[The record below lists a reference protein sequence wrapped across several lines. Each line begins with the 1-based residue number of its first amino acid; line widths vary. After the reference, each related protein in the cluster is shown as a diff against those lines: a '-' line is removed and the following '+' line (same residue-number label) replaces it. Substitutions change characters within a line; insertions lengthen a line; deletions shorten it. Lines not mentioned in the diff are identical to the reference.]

1 MRIDFLCATLIFFLS
16 LIFFPRNLYV
26 ERSKAKIA
34 ASFSRPRSSPVSSF
48 LTSLTRALL
57 YNHSLLIP
65 GTESRRVASREK
77 GAHSRIRFS
86 VRASERSV
94 SCNMGKKKSKQA
106 GSTGAEALT
115 YMERRALG
123 HGTRS
128 ERLGKDSLSNFYDC
142 RLTLVP
148 AVDPVVSPAGFLF
161 SREAILKNLLEQKKA
176 GKRALAEWEAA
187 KEKVAAAREEARRA
201 AAEAEARA
209 FERAVNSGGGGG
221 GGASVAGNNSDSSSN
236 LVVGSS
242 TIASNRERGAAVK
255 AAWGTS
261 AGAVAAADAAARA
274 AEELRLARQAEEKP
288 DTSSRCPAGGGKLRL
303 KDLVSVRFYRLGD
316 KDDGDEGDGEG
327 DEREAEEARARR
339 READAAA
346 ALSAAGGNGYAF
358 DPITRDPL
366 TNATPIVVLL
376 PSGCAMSE
384 ASYKT
389 CVKPDGTWK
398 GRKVEGIVKLQG
410 GGTGFAAHDGK
421 AAEAASHFALG
432 AGSGRA
438 DVRGQ
443 LAAGGS
449 RFGLKYAN

>member
-1 MRIDFLCATLIFFLS
+1 MKALIDCSPSSIFSLPFSLFQCRLLTREPIQLDRNPSLADALEALS
-16 LIFFPRNLYV
+16 L
-26 ERSKAKIA
+26 
-34 ASFSRPRSSPVSSF
+34 
-48 LTSLTRALL
+48 T
-57 YNHSLLIP
+57 
-65 GTESRRVASREK
+65 
-77 GAHSRIRFS
+77 
-86 VRASERSV
+86 
-94 SCNMGKKKSKQA
+94 MGKKSKQA
-106 GSTGAEALT
+106 GSTGSEGLT

-142 RLTLVP
+142 RLTLMP
-148 AVDPVVSPAGFLF
+148 AVDPVVTPAGFLF

-176 GKRALAEWEAA
+176 GKRALVEWEAA
-187 KEKVAAAREEARRA
+187 REKRAAAQEEAKRR

-209 FERAVNSGGGGG
+209 FERTVNAGGGGR
-221 GGASVAGNNSDSSSN
+221 GGAAAAAAGGADGGDGSRSSN
-236 LVVGSS
+236 LIVGSS
-242 TIASNRERGAAVK
+242 TIASNRELGATVK

-261 AGAVAAADAAARA
+261 RGAVAASDASVRA
-274 AEELRLARQAEEKP
+274 AEELRLARQAEERP
-288 DTSSRCPAGGGKLRL
+288 DASSRCPAGGGKLRL
-303 KDLVSVRFYRLGD
+303 KDLVPVIFYRLGD
-316 KDDGDEGDGEG
+316 KGGGDDGGGEEDEDEEGGGEKA
-327 DEREAEEARARR
+327 EAARARR

-346 ALSAAGGNGYAF
+346 ALSAAGGTGYAF

-376 PSGCAMSE
+376 PSGVAMSE
-384 ASYKT
+384 ASYRT

-398 GRKVEGIVKLQG
+398 GRKIEKVIRLQG
-410 GGTGFAAHDGK
+410 GGTGFAAHDGR

-449 RFGLKYAN
+449 RFGLKFAN

>member
-1 MRIDFLCATLIFFLS
+1 
-16 LIFFPRNLYV
+16 
-26 ERSKAKIA
+26 
-34 ASFSRPRSSPVSSF
+34 
-48 LTSLTRALL
+48 
-57 YNHSLLIP
+57 
-65 GTESRRVASREK
+65 
-77 GAHSRIRFS
+77 
-86 VRASERSV
+86 
-94 SCNMGKKKSKQA
+94 MGKKKSKQA
-106 GSTGAEALT
+106 GSTGAEGLT

-142 RLTLVP
+142 RLTLMP

-209 FERAVNSGGGGG
+209 FERAVNSGGGLGG
-221 GGASVAGNNSDSSSN
+221 GGVGGASAVGGAGSVAGNTNSDSSSSRH
-236 LVVGSS
+236 LIVGSS

-316 KDDGDEGDGEG
+316 KDDGDGDEG

-389 CVKPDGTWK
+389 CVKPDGTWR
-398 GRKVEGIVKLQG
+398 GRKVEGIIKLQG

>member
-1 MRIDFLCATLIFFLS
+1 
-16 LIFFPRNLYV
+16 
-26 ERSKAKIA
+26 
-34 ASFSRPRSSPVSSF
+34 
-48 LTSLTRALL
+48 
-57 YNHSLLIP
+57 
-65 GTESRRVASREK
+65 
-77 GAHSRIRFS
+77 
-86 VRASERSV
+86 
-94 SCNMGKKKSKQA
+94 MGKKSKQA
-106 GSTGAEALT
+106 GSTGSEGLT

-142 RLTLVP
+142 RLTLMP
-148 AVDPVVSPAGFLF
+148 AVDPVVTPAGFLF

-176 GKRALAEWEAA
+176 GRRALAEWEAA
-187 KEKVAAAREEARRA
+187 KEKRAAAQERARRT

-209 FERAVNSGGGGG
+209 FERAVNSGGGGSGGG
-221 GGASVAGNNSDSSSN
+221 GGASGGGVGVGVGGGGGGAGNDN
-236 LVVGSS
+236 LSGNLIVGSS

-261 AGAVAAADAAARA
+261 AGAVAAADASARA
-274 AEELRLARQAEEKP
+274 AEELRLKRQAEEKP

-303 KDLVSVRFYRLGD
+303 KDLVPVRFYRLGD
-316 KDDGDEGDGEG
+316 KDGDDDAEEEEEGGEG
-327 DEREAEEARARR
+327 EEAKARRR

-346 ALSAAGGNGYAF
+346 ALSAAGGNNYAF

-389 CVKPDGTWK
+389 CVKPDGSWK
-398 GRKVEGIVKLQG
+398 GKKIEGVIKLQG

-449 RFGLKYAN
+449 RFGLKFAN

>member
-1 MRIDFLCATLIFFLS
+1 VPWNRWGLEPTS
-16 LIFFPRNLYV
+16 
-26 ERSKAKIA
+26 
-34 ASFSRPRSSPVSSF
+34 SSPP
-48 LTSLTRALL
+48 A
-57 YNHSLLIP
+57 I
-65 GTESRRVASREK
+65 EK
-77 GAHSRIRFS
+77 GKHFNLLLLPSLAQK
-86 VRASERSV
+86 
-94 SCNMGKKKSKQA
+94 NTDMGKKSKQA
-106 GSTGAEALT
+106 GSTGSEGLT

-142 RLTLVP
+142 RLTLAP
-148 AVDPVVSPAGFLF
+148 AVDPVVTPSGFLF

-176 GKRALAEWEAA
+176 GRRALEEWEAA
-187 KEKVAAAREEARRA
+187 KEKRAAGLAEAQRR

-209 FERAVNSGGGGG
+209 FERAVNSGGASSSVVAA
-221 GGASVAGNNSDSSSN
+221 GANTNNDNNSN
-236 LVVGSS
+236 LIVGSS
-242 TIASNRERGAAVK
+242 TIAANRERGLTVR

-261 AGAVAAADAAARA
+261 AGAVAASEASVKN
-274 AEELRLARQAEEKP
+274 AEELRLARLAAEKP
-288 DTSSRCPAGGGKLRL
+288 DTSSRCPASGGKLRL
-303 KDLVSVRFYRLGD
+303 KDLIPIRFYRLGD
-316 KDDGDEGDGEG
+316 RDEGDGGGEG
-327 DEREAEEARARR
+327 DEKEGEETEAARAKRR
-339 READAAA
+339 ASDAAA

-358 DPITRDPL
+358 DPVTRDPL
-366 TNATPIVVLL
+366 TNATAVVVLL

-384 ASYKT
+384 TSYKT

-398 GRKVEGIVKLQG
+398 GKKITGVIRLQG

-449 RFGLKYAN
+449 RFGLKFAN

>member
-1 MRIDFLCATLIFFLS
+1 MTRTNSTRSLS
-16 LIFFPRNLYV
+16 L
-26 ERSKAKIA
+26 
-34 ASFSRPRSSPVSSF
+34 
-48 LTSLTRALL
+48 SL
-57 YNHSLLIP
+57 SLSLF
-65 GTESRRVASREK
+65 T
-77 GAHSRIRFS
+77 
-86 VRASERSV
+86 
-94 SCNMGKKKSKQA
+94 MGKKSKQA
-106 GSTGAEALT
+106 GSTGSEGLT

-142 RLTLVP
+142 RLTLMP
-148 AVDPVVSPAGFLF
+148 AVDPVVTPAGFLF
-161 SREAILKNLLEQKKA
+161 SREAVLKNLLEQKKA
-176 GKRALAEWEAA
+176 GKRALAEWEA
-187 KEKVAAAREEARRA
+187 ERGRRAAAREEAERR

-209 FERAVNSGGGGG
+209 FERSVNAGGGGSG
-221 GGASVAGNNSDSSSN
+221 GGASSSAAGAAEAAGSN
-236 LVVGSS
+236 LIVGSS
-242 TIASNRERGAAVK
+242 TIASNRELGATVK

-261 AGAVAAADAAARA
+261 RGAVAASDASVRA
-274 AEELRLARQAEEKP
+274 AEEARAARLAEEKP

-303 KDLVSVRFYRLGD
+303 RDLVPVVFYRLGD
-316 KDDGDEGDGEG
+316 KDGGDDGGGEG
-327 DEREAEEARARR
+327 GEAEEEERARAARR

-346 ALSAAGGNGYAF
+346 ALSAAGGTGYAF

-376 PSGCAMSE
+376 PSGVAMSE

-398 GRKVEGIVKLQG
+398 GKKIEKVIRLQS
-410 GGTGFAAHDGK
+410 GGTGFVAHDGK

-449 RFGLKYAN
+449 RFGLKFAN